1 MKVAKIIFALG
12 IIFVLAGGIILV
24 LTFNQEEKVEP
35 LPEYEVP
42 VVANTILEKQMVTT
56 SDYKK
61 KKMKLE
67 DIPETIIRHENDLIG
82 KCVKEGITLEEGQ
95 YFQKDDIEVCPQN
108 VEEIPGPD
116 YYETFK

>member
-61 KKMKLE
+61 KKMKCKVYF
-67 DIPETIIRHENDLIG
+67 IFFNSIVFNKI
-82 KCVKEGITLEEGQ
+82 CV
-95 YFQKDDIEVCPQN
+95 YN
-108 VEEIPGPD
+108 
-116 YYETFK
+116 